1 MRETY
6 FIYLFSHIC
15 EITED
20 FKMKYNVWASGALI
34 AEGVS
39 VEEAY
44 DLHALWTIVYNAPCH
59 VQEIK

>member
-1 MRETY
+1 MDLEGLGTDSDV
-6 FIYLFSHIC
+6 LGM
-15 EITED
+15 D